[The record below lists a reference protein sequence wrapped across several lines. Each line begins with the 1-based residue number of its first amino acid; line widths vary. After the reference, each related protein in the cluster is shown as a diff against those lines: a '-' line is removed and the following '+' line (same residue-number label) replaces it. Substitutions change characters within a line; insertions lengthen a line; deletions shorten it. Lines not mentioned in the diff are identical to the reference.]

1 MASRHPITCHVL
13 NTVTG
18 RPVSGLRC
26 TLSKKTDNTSGPEF
40 IPFASADTNND
51 GRIVFWNLG
60 TAFNDKATSASV
72 KDFNDAA
79 SIGEEGYQ
87 ESHDTMYCV
96 KFDGIDELFGG
107 DTFFP
112 YIEIVFKIPAGK
124 YGKEHF
130 HIPLLLSK
138 YSYSTYRGS

>member
-1 MASRHPITCHVL
+1 MASKHPITCHVL

-26 TLSKKTDNTSGPEF
+26 TLSKQIDDTAGPQFSAFATAETNT
-40 IPFASADTNND
+40 D
-51 GRIVFWNLG
+51 GRIVSWNLG
-60 TAFNDKATSASV
+60 VSNYQASPASID
-72 KDFNDAA
+72 DFNEKARV
-79 SIGEEGYQ
+79 GEDGYQ
-87 ESHDTMYCV
+87 DSHDTLYCV
-96 KFDGIDELFGG
+96 RFEAIEELFEG

>member
-1 MASRHPITCHVL
+1 MAFKHPITCHVL

-26 TLSKKTDNTSGPEF
+26 TLSKQSNNSSGPQF
-40 IPFASADTNND
+40 MPFASAETNSD

-60 TAFNDKATSASV
+60 ASNYQAGPASIE
-72 KDFNDAA
+72 DFNEVA

-87 ESHDTMYCV
+87 ESHDTVYCI
-96 KFDGIDELFGG
+96 KFEAIQELFEG

-112 YIEIVFKIPAGK
+112 YIEIAFKIPAGK
-124 YGKEHF
+124 YGREHF